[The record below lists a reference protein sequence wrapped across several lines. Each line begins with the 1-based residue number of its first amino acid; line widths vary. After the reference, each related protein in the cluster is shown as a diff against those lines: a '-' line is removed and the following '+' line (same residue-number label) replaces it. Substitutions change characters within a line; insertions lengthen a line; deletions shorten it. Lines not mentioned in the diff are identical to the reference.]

1 MTTSVHSTLTGSDLH
16 ESKGV
21 STALSGTV
29 YVANGAGSGA
39 WTPASSVITN
49 TAFTT
54 GDLKMTHK
62 SSADAT
68 WILWSDGTIGDGSSS
83 ATIRANADTAALF
96 ALYWTYGNTLCPI
109 AGGYGVSAAADFAA
123 HKAISV
129 PLGAGRV
136 FGLAGSGSGLTA
148 RTLGQSTGGET
159 TVLTASQIPSI
170 TSTNSGISVATA
182 QSGLFVNNAGGAG
195 GGNVGIEGSAGG
207 NNAAYSGTACI
218 FMTST
223 VTQGIS
229 TSNNTSGTAHTN
241 MQPTAFVN
249 VMIKL

>member
-29 YVANGAGSGA
+29 YVADGAGSGA
-39 WTPASSVITN
+39 WTAASSVITN

-96 ALYWTYGNTLCPI
+96 ALYWAYGNTLCPI

-129 PLGAGRV
+129 PLGAGRT
-136 FGLAGSGSGLTA
+136 FGLSGSGAGLTA
-148 RTLGQSTGGET
+148 RTLGASTGVET
-159 TVLTASQIPSI
+159 VTLSTSQIPTL
-170 TSTNSGISVATA
+170 TSTNSGITITNSVG
-182 QSGLFVNNAGGAG
+182 SLFVNNSPTAG
-195 GGNVGIEGSAGG
+195 GSAGAVG
-207 NNAAYSGTACI
+207 SPGAANALVSSNSVFSNASINA
-218 FMTST
+218 
-223 VTQGIS
+223 QGIS
-229 TSNNTSGTAHTN
+229 TYTNNSQTSIN
-241 MQPTAFVN
+241 NLQPTAFIN